1 MHGIGNDYIFIDGF
15 SKGIDNPSQLS
26 IKLSDRHFGIGSDG
40 LVLILPS
47 DVADCKM
54 DMYNADGSQAEMC
67 GNAIRCVGKY
77 LYDQRMIDDTKVTV
91 ETKCGIKKLKLN
103 FSKGIIKD
111 ITVDM
116 GAPELSPGLIPV
128 DLSSIASENERKV
141 DSKKNDSEDEKT
153 AIAKEN
159 ANEDASSESA
169 AFDGTGNESNIN
181 NAVNDF
187 HKARISVEDKVF
199 DMTFVSMGNPHA
211 VIFVDDVMNFDVH
224 KYGRIIEKHSIFPN
238 KTNVEF
244 VEIIDDKTVR
254 MRVWERGSGE
264 TLACGTGSCA
274 TVVACILNGKTSSSV
289 RVKLIGGDLDIV
301 WDGGDSSV
309 FMTGPAKEVFW
320 GYIDPES
327 L

>member
-77 LYDQRMIDDTKVTV
+77 LYDQRMIDDTKVSV
-91 ETKCGIKKLKLN
+91 ETKSGIKKLKLN
-103 FSKGIIKD
+103 FAKGIIRD

-116 GAPELSPGLIPV
+116 GAPVLVPELIPV
-128 DLSSIASENERKV
+128 DLSRIAINSSDLSHAAISI
-141 DSKKNDSEDEKT
+141 
-153 AIAKEN
+153 
-159 ANEDASSESA
+159 
-169 AFDGTGNESNIN
+169 
-181 NAVNDF
+181 
-187 HKARISVEDKVF
+187 EDKTF

-211 VIFVDDVMNFDVH
+211 VIYVEDVMNFDVH
-224 KYGRIIEKHSIFPN
+224 KYGRMIENHDIFPN

-289 RVKLIGGDLDIV
+289 RVKLIGGDLDIT
-301 WDGGDSSV
+301 WDGVGSSV
-309 FMTGPAKEVFW
+309 FMTGTATDVFW

>member
-1 MHGIGNDYIFIDGF
+1 MIKFYKMHGIGNDYIFVDGF
-15 SKGIDNPSQLS
+15 SKGIDNPSDLS

-77 LYDQRMIDDTKVTV
+77 LFDQRMIDDTNVTV
-91 ETKCGIKKLKLN
+91 ETKSGIKKLKLN
-103 FSKGIIKD
+103 FAKGSIRD

-116 GAPELSPGLIPV
+116 GAPVLIPKFIPV
-128 DLSSIASENERKV
+128 DLSGV
-141 DSKKNDSEDEKT
+141 
-153 AIAKEN
+153 
-159 ANEDASSESA
+159 
-169 AFDGTGNESNIN
+169 SNVSDN
-181 NAVNDF
+181 NIF
-187 HKARISVEDKVF
+187 HKAGIIIDDNEF

-211 VIFVDDVMNFDVH
+211 VIFVDDVMDFDVH
-224 KYGRIIEKHSIFPN
+224 KYGRIIEKHDIFPN

-244 VEIIDDKTVR
+244 VEIIDDKTVK

-289 RVKLIGGDLDIV
+289 RVKLIGGDLDIT

-309 FMTGPAKEVFW
+309 FMTGPAKDVFW
-320 GYIDPES
+320 GYVEPEN